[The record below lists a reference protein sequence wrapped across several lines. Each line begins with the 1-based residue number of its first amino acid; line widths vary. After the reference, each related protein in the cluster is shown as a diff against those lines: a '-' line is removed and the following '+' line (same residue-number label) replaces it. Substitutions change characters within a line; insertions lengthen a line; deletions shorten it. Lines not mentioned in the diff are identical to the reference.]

1 MSIQDLDVI
10 KGALS
15 TEKCVR
21 LIDSQ
26 NTLVFVVDKKSS
38 KDDVK
43 RAVKELFSVEPLRVN
58 TMIQGG
64 RKKAFVVFK
73 KDVLAKDIATSMG
86 VL

>member
-1 MSIQDLDVI
+1 MNIQDLDVI

-26 NTLVFVVDKKSS
+26 NTLVFVIDKKSS

-58 TMIQGG
+58 TMIHRG

>member
-1 MSIQDLDVI
+1 MQDLDVI